1 MKRSITLKTSKKSRE
16 FLTETSDREIYQAIM
31 DAIEAGE
38 NIDINGGDN
47 IDGVPLDT
55 QPTRWDVIKA
65 VFTIHKYIGDLNDPI
80 AQNLEVYLA
89 SFNMNIHHDR
99 IRCMKNILLTDI
111 FFKVLISLICSIIE

>member
-1 MKRSITLKTSKKSRE
+1 MKRSITLKTSKKRRE

-55 QPTRWDVIKA
+55 QPT
-65 VFTIHKYIGDLNDPI
+65 H
-80 AQNLEVYLA
+80 
-89 SFNMNIHHDR
+89 
-99 IRCMKNILLTDI
+99 
-111 FFKVLISLICSIIE
+111 